1 MKKITKLLIL
11 IVAFAI
17 ICGVLAVAAFADTAA
32 DAGEGYK
39 LRIDNPGADYPFYAN
54 TITEALSLTNTGA
67 TITLLDDLHIVTS
80 GAISIARNVT
90 VEMDGHTIYMSQSG
104 KAHGFVPSS
113 KVNVKFMNGTIVNS
127 SNSGYSA
134 SSKTQAIFTS
144 IGSHALVH
152 LENVN
157 TYGYAVAYSW
167 GSPYRVTIK
176 GGEHYVYTDYGD
188 LTYGGWIC
196 GNNNIIA
203 TVENADIYLL
213 HANAYLLGFQNYKAT
228 ATTAQ
233 SLATFYN
240 CKIIASSETKN
251 IISGLNKYT
260 RVAFVKCDIF
270 GKLAPGSTSND
281 VTKYQSTFSATDNK
295 PIDGSIVLGE
305 GCRVSSNV
313 IGSTAVRWADNVTPA
328 SLTKLDKVFTVE
340 LQINKPSGYY
350 ANKDFAITPTPI
362 TVVYTYCDSAVIPKD
377 EPAAPDAP
385 VGDVYK
391 VVSGSSVKYYDA
403 SASFRQIVSDASA
416 GSTIYLLRDVTVP
429 TDSTTTISVSKALTF
444 DFGGHTFTFEQHSK
458 NCGFYIK
465 TTSTVTFKNGTI
477 TTLPH
482 SDYSTTSTFPFANIS
497 TNGANVVFENVS
509 SNVSSVMYSYSP
521 TYTITVNGGKHILS
535 APRDANTPGFISG
548 QSNIT
553 ATIKNATLYTNG
565 CYTFG
570 ASSYKAIDA
579 NKTPL
584 TTCTFENCNIFAG
597 SETANI
603 LGAANEY
610 TKIYFNGCYIIG
622 SFSHY
627 LNTQDAE
634 KGVKIAPASNLVI
647 GAGTYFSSKSN
658 ITANAALAEGVIMSA
673 ADASVV
679 ADGTVYKFDLLADY
693 IYATWYNEIGEVIK
707 SVRITPDTNLS
718 ALTPAYTATASCTN
732 GWYKTEGYIANKW
745 TDTLGGTKEINISAI
760 NASALTES
768 ISFYP
773 LVNEEKISAYLSAA
787 MYNLST
793 TGAIRN
799 HLYIPETPE
808 NVEILGVYVGT
819 KEISGSRILFRDHKN
834 APVYYTMYTIGEVGA
849 TEFTKVTNVTIKY
862 RVNGRIN
869 LEQDYTLSPQK
880 YANIIY
886 KDFEATEDK
895 KYSDEAYRV
904 VADLVRYSHLLSVYA
919 KITNPELSELY
930 NKMSGLCSALP
941 DGSTLVGA
949 GTDVSALAGAG
960 SIAYEATS
968 YEPRWKF
975 TLNESAKIVDV
986 RITLDG
992 YKSGIGADRTNFG
1005 PLSYGIE
1012 QISRGTSGYIT
1023 GAYSENIP
1031 IYNIVQPFTITLV
1044 KENGVELSG
1053 TYSLEAYYNAIKGGA
1068 NVASFLESVFALADS
1083 TVNYKFPEGKVTS
1096 VDVSDFWD
1104 CDHAGAKVQETV
1116 VSYTYVFKPRYCA
1129 RCDSWLFY
1137 YEDYGAVADG
1147 KTNRTRA
1154 THVSGTND
1162 YEAIY
1167 WTHKNANEWKAREE
1181 LSLGKHV
1188 AVIGNSDPK
1197 VAKYYYISLPEGR
1210 GIYSADLDRDGTPE
1224 TTYTGKSLGTIVI
1237 ATDTSWNGVNLII
1250 DDDAIC
1256 NATKCNC
1263 INSDGILRKHA
1274 YNSQAIFTLDEYG
1287 DENYT
1292 ENLTSKIKSLSAG
1305 ATNIGY
1311 APGRKM
1317 LIHLT
1322 DSNKKIYL
1330 RYGSNASNGASI
1342 TEVILVDEYGN
1353 IDPSTPVQWDY
1364 ATVTSATG
1372 YAVDTDPIK
1381 VSGLNGDSINA
1392 SFETYVNN
1400 SMSISIPHYVSCG
1413 RNITINRSNATIEG
1427 IERFFTEEVAN
1438 SHLSNKRFAYTF
1450 IAVSLCSHPTIKD
1463 MLVLNHNS
1471 QSGESGVGQG
1481 SYEFSGGNANAVSW
1495 INCVTKNMF
1504 STTKDGATL
1513 QAYPVYRGLFGTNHI
1528 RNMYLKDCYLNSFD
1542 AHTGAYNVTIE
1553 DSTVEHMN
1561 FIGGGQITIKNVI
1574 VYCSS
1579 QGMAFN
1585 FRTDYGSTWRGD
1597 VYVDGLTVRY
1607 ADETS
1612 AKPSRITLFKGS
1624 YENQYWGFD
1633 TSTPQNV
1640 IINDFHIQAYTA
1652 VVENGVRT
1660 ETLGKKDDTENM
1672 SVYYYYALT
1681 NLSAQKVPT
1690 ESKPGLHGPTDKGDP
1705 NITYDYGT
1713 NHLEVTKNLTIT
1725 NSANIIIPGGSVWK
1739 NMNVTVD
1746 GEVKKWSS
1754 DGDADTGSWS

>member
-11 IVAFAI
+11 IVVFAI
-17 ICGVLAVAAFADTAA
+17 TCGVLAVAAFADTAA
-32 DAGEGYK
+32 DASAEYK
-39 LRIDNPGADYPFYAN
+39 IKIENSGASEPLYAN
-54 TITEALSLTNTGA
+54 TITEALSAATAGA
-67 TITLLDDLHIVTS
+67 TITLLDDLHIVTT
-80 GAISIARNVT
+80 GAIDIKKNVT
-90 VEMDGHTIYMSQSG
+90 VEMDGHTIYMSQSD
-104 KAHGFVPSS
+104 KAHGFVPAS

-127 SNSGYSA
+127 SNSNYSA

-157 TYGYAVAYSW
+157 TYGYAVTYSW
-167 GSPYRVTIK
+167 GSPYRVTIN

-203 TVENADIYLL
+203 TVENADIYLF
-213 HANAYLLGFQNYKAT
+213 HSNAYLLGFQNYKAT

-240 CKIIASSETKN
+240 CKIIASSETKS

-270 GKLAPGSTSND
+270 GKLAPGATSLDTN
-281 VTKYQSTFSATDNK
+281 KHQSTFSATDNK
-295 PIDGSIVLGE
+295 PIAGSIVLGE

-313 IGSTAVRWADNVTPA
+313 IGSTVVRWADNVTPA
-328 SLTKLDKVFTVE
+328 SLTELDKVFTVE

-403 SASFRQIVSDASA
+403 SASLRQIVSDASA

-429 TDSTTTISVSKALTF
+429 TDSTTTVAVSKNLTF
-444 DFGGHTFTFEQHSK
+444 DLGGHTFTFEQHSK
-458 NCGFYIK
+458 NCGLYIK
-465 TTSTVTFKNGTI
+465 TAAGVTFRNGNLATVA
-477 TTLPH
+477 H
-482 SDYSTTSTFPFANIS
+482 ADYNTSGATFPFANIS
-497 TNGANVVFENVS
+497 TADATVTFENVN
-509 SNVSSVMYSYSP
+509 SNVSSLMYSYDKVF
-521 TYTITVNGGKHILS
+521 TITVNGGVHNINAS
-535 APRDANTPGFISG
+535 ARDMNTAGFVGG
-548 QSNIT
+548 QNNYT
-553 ATIKNATLYTNG
+553 ATINDATIYTNG
-565 CYTFG
+565 RVVVA
-570 ASSYKAIDA
+570 ASSYKAKDA
-579 NKTPL
+579 VKKTEF
-584 TTCTFENCNIFAG
+584 TFNNCNVIASAASSSLVGNANQYITVTFNQCRVLGSILSSKNASDSSFAVA
-597 SETANI
+597 SATN
-603 LGAANEY
+603 
-610 TKIYFNGCYIIG
+610 FIIG
-622 SFSHY
+622 EKTLFS
-627 LNTQDAE
+627 N
-634 KGVKIAPASNLVI
+634 ASNLLT
-647 GAGTYFSSKSN
+647 GATLTKGAILYNVSEEVE
-658 ITANAALAEGVIMSA
+658 IDGV
-673 ADASVV
+673 
-679 ADGTVYKFDLLADY
+679 VYKFDLMSDY
-693 IYATWYNEIGEVIK
+693 VYATWYSETGEVIK
-707 SVRITPDTNLS
+707 SVKVTSDTNLS
-718 ALTPAYTATASCTN
+718 ALTPADYVATASCTN

-760 NASALTES
+760 NASTLAKS

-773 LVNEEKISAYLSAA
+773 LVDEEKISAYLSAA

-834 APVYYTMYTIGEVGA
+834 TPVYYTMYTIGEVGA
-849 TEFTKVTNVTIKY
+849 TEFTKVTEVTIKY
-862 RVNGRIN
+862 RVNGKIN

-886 KDFEATEDK
+886 KDSEKTENN
-895 KYSDEAYRV
+895 KYSDEAYKV

-919 KITNPELSELY
+919 KISNTELADLY
-930 NKMSGLCSALP
+930 NKMSSLCSALP

-986 RITLDG
+986 RITLEG
-992 YKSGIGADRTNFG
+992 YKSGISSDRTNFDT
-1005 PLSYGIE
+1005 LSYGIE
-1012 QISRGTSGYIT
+1012 QISRGPYGYIT
-1023 GAYSENIP
+1023 TAYSQNIP
-1031 IYNIVQPFTITLV
+1031 LYNIVQPFTITLV
-1044 KENGVELSG
+1044 KENGTEISG
-1053 TYSLEAYYNAIKGGA
+1053 TYNLEAYYNAVKGSA

-1083 TVNYKFPEGKVTS
+1083 TVKYKFPEGKVTS
-1096 VDVSDFWD
+1096 VDISDFWD
-1104 CDHAGAKVQETV
+1104 CDHAGARVQETV

-1129 RCDSWLFY
+1129 KCDSWLFY

-1210 GIYSADLDRDGTPE
+1210 GIYAADLDRDGTPE

-1256 NATKCNC
+1256 NAKNC
-1263 INSDGILRKHA
+1263 TCVNSVGILRKHA

-1292 ENLTSKIKSLSAG
+1292 DNLASQIKSLSAG

-1364 ATVTSATG
+1364 ATVTSANA
-1372 YAVDTDPIK
+1372 YSVDTDPIR
-1381 VSGLNGDSINA
+1381 VSGLNGESINA

-1427 IERFFTEEVAN
+1427 IERFFTEETSN

-1450 IAVSLCSHPTIKD
+1450 IVASLCSHPTIKD

-1471 QSGESGVGQG
+1471 QSGESGTSQG

-1574 VYCSS
+1574 VYCSN

-1652 VVENGVRT
+1652 VVDNGVRT

-1746 GEVKKWSS
+1746 GEVKKWS
-1754 DGDADTGSWS
+1754 GGADTGSWS